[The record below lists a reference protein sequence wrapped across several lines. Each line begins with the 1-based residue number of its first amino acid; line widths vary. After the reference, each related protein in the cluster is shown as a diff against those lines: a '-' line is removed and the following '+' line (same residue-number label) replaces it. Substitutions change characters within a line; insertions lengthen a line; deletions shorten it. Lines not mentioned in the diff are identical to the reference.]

1 MTTNVTGHFAYFSEE
16 LFVKNHKMA
25 FFYLLYILFF
35 LLGAFVSGIITEW
48 LIEAKMLFSVSNS

>member
-1 MTTNVTGHFAYFSEE
+1 M
-16 LFVKNHKMA
+16 FVKNHKMA